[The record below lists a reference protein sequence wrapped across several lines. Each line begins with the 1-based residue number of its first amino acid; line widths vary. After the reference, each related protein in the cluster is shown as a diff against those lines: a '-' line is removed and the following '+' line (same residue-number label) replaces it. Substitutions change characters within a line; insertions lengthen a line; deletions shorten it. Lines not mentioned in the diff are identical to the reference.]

1 MANLYSQRTYDAALL
16 LRAASLIAASATETT
31 VLNLGAGL
39 VDGDLVLDVTA
50 LEVGSTDESYRVMVQ
65 GSPDAAFTAGTIA
78 VLADV
83 CLGASASVAKTL
95 GLQGFDDLLGRYIV
109 PFRNE
114 RNGTTYPYVRIR
126 TIVVGTIATG
136 MNFSAWI
143 AKDED

>member
-1 MANLYSQRTYDAALL
+1 MANSHAQRTYDSATL
-16 LRAASLIAASATETT
+16 LRAQSLIAATATESTILT
-31 VLNLGAGL
+31 LGDGL
-39 VDGDLVLDVTA
+39 VSAELVLDVSA
-50 LEVGSTDESYRVMVQ
+50 IEVATTDESYRVMLQ

-83 CLGASASVAKTL
+83 VLGASASLAKVL
-95 GLQGFDDLLGRYIV
+95 GLQGFSDTVGRHIV

-114 RNGTTYPYVRIR
+114 KNGTVYPYVRIR

-143 AKDED
+143 AKDGN